1 MLDKQFLISP
11 SLLAADF
18 SIAVEELQSV
28 ADSGTD
34 YIHLDVMD
42 GAFVP
47 NITFG
52 PKFIKD
58 IRAKSDLVFDVH
70 LMVDEPERYIKDFI
84 DAGSNIIT
92 IHSESTKHIFRALSM
107 IKDGGCECG
116 VAINP
121 GTSVSMIDSLLDY
134 VDYILVMTVNPGFG
148 GQRFIPDTLRKI
160 RALDELRQNN
170 GYKYLISV
178 DGGISMQTIRDVYDA
193 GADMA
198 VIGTAFFRE
207 TDRKAFIEKL
217 EEELS

>member
-1 MLDKQFLISP
+1 MIDKQFLISP
-11 SLLAADF
+11 SLLAGDF
-18 SIAVEELQSV
+18 SIAVDELQSV

-42 GAFVP
+42 GTFVP

-70 LMVDEPERYIKDFI
+70 LMVEEPERYIKEFA

-92 IHSESTKHIFRALSM
+92 IHAEATKHIFRALSL
-107 IKDGGCECG
+107 IREYGCECG

-121 GTSVSMIDSLLDY
+121 GTSASFIDALLDY
-134 VDYILVMTVNPGFG
+134 VDYVLVMTVNPGFG
-148 GQRFIPDTLRKI
+148 GQKFIADTIRKI
-160 RALDELRQNN
+160 RQLDSMRRENS
-170 GYKYLISV
+170 YKYRISV
-178 DGGISMQTIRDVYDA
+178 DGGISLQTIRSVYDA

-207 TDRKAFIEKL
+207 KDRKAYIEKL
-217 EEELS
+217 EDILS